1 MKMYRAFQSH
11 FLKFI
16 HSGLGITFFLTLFPV
31 MEKCAKEIVLKEVD
45 TDIIFSRISQTHD
58 GHRDVSPAENKFRH
72 SNVQYRALQ
81 GKCRGSS

>member
-1 MKMYRAFQSH
+1 MKMYRAFQSL

-16 HSGLGITFFLTLFPV
+16 HSGLGITFFILFTQ
-31 MEKCAKEIVLKEVD
+31 MEKFAKEIVLKEVD
-45 TDIIFSRISQTHD
+45 TDIIFSRISQPHD

-81 GKCRGSS
+81 GKCKGSS